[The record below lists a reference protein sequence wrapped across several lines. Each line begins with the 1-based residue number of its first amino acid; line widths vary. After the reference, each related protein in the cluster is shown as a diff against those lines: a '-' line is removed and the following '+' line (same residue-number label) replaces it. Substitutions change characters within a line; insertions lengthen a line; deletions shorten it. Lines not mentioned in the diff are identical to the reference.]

1 MREALVIDT
10 LDQTVGVVLKDGG
23 ERDLVVEVNSGS
35 IVNMGALLTRAAERL
50 HAAGW
55 RPGMSVEDAAL
66 RLKAGHGATTS
77 QVARLD
83 RTKPP
88 PGTVHDSDRR
98 SVLVGLAEMG
108 IVRTSPES
116 AWVHYQR
123 FGDPPGMW
131 SRGGAFGLLDDPAND
146 HPTYRRGCTLGS
158 LASWTSA
165 EARAAAWAWYW
176 RRIALAQ
183 RLGTGPFAPLP
194 CECSKPPKEWHGA
207 GASLCQHSGELL
219 RVLATEFWPRC
230 LAWSDEQVA
239 EVERWLA
246 EGGEP
251 PEVLR

>member
-1 MREALVIDT
+1 M
-10 LDQTVGVVLKDGG
+10 
-23 ERDLVVEVNSGS
+23 
-35 IVNMGALLTRAAERL
+35 
-50 HAAGW
+50 
-55 RPGMSVEDAAL
+55 
-66 RLKAGHGATTS
+66 
-77 QVARLD
+77 
-83 RTKPP
+83 
-88 PGTVHDSDRR
+88 
-98 SVLVGLAEMG
+98 LVGLAEMG

-165 EARAAAWAWYW
+165 EGRTVRSRGAAPARSAASTRPT
-176 RRIALAQ
+176 RR
-183 RLGTGPFAPLP
+183 RGPLP